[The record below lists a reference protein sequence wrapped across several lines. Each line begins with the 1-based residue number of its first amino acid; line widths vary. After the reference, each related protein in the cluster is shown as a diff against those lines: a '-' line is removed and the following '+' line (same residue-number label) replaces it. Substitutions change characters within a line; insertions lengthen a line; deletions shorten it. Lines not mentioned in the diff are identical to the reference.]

1 MPNDNNLYQA
11 RRARLAGLLASHR
24 LDAAAIVPGAN
35 LYYLTGV
42 NLHLMERPT
51 VLFFHADG
59 SMRAVIPELERAK
72 WNAALPEAETQYWQD
87 SDGFDDAFAKAG
99 DGAGPLRIGVEGQRM
114 RVFEYQAI
122 GRGFPSSQVS
132 DAEACIAEM
141 RLCKDA
147 AEVNLMKAAIAIS
160 EKALAAVTAAIQTG
174 MTERKIQAML
184 KTAMLDEGA
193 EGFAFEPIV
202 LAGANAANP
211 HGHPGTRR
219 LERGQSLLFD
229 FGASV
234 GGYHAD
240 ITRTFFC
247 ETVSERHREIY
258 NTVFDANAV
267 GRKTAGPGTTA
278 HEVDARVTESMRSS
292 PFADMIVHR
301 TGHGLGLYVH
311 EEPQVMIGNHH
322 RLREGV
328 VITIEPGL
336 YAPGEIGVRIE
347 DDVVVTADGCESLT
361 SFDREIVLVG

>member
-1 MPNDNNLYQA
+1 MADDNNLFQA
-11 RRARLAGLLASHR
+11 RRARLAGLLASRH

-51 VLFFHADG
+51 ILFFHADG
-59 SMRAVIPELERAK
+59 SMRAVIPELERSK
-72 WNAALPEAETQYWQD
+72 WNAALPEAETRYWQD
-87 SDGFDDAFAKAG
+87 SDGYDDAFAKAG
-99 DGAGPLRIGVEGQRM
+99 AGAGSVRIGVEGQRM
-114 RVFEYQAI
+114 RVFEYEAI
-122 GRGFPSSQVS
+122 RRGFPSAQVS

-147 AEVNLMKAAIAIS
+147 AELSQMKTAIAIS
-160 EKALAAVTAAIQTG
+160 ERALSAVAATIQTG

-211 HGHPGTRR
+211 HGHPGA
-219 LERGQSLLFD
+219 GQLASGQPLLFD
-229 FGASV
+229 FGASA

-247 ETVSERHREIY
+247 ETVSERNREIY
-258 NTVFDANAV
+258 TTVLEANAL
-267 GRKTAGPGTTA
+267 GRSIAGPGVSA
-278 HEVDARVTESMRSS
+278 HDVDRKVTELMRSS
-292 PFADMIVHR
+292 PFADMVVHR

-311 EEPQVMIGNHH
+311 EEPQVMMGNHY
-322 RLREGV
+322 RLEDGV
-328 VITIEPGL
+328 VITVEPGL

-347 DDVVVTADGCESLT
+347 DDVVITSDGCESLT
-361 SFDREIVLVG
+361 SFDRDIVLVG